1 MKVTGS
7 LVHLI
12 VELDP
17 DLYKKFVVYE
27 KGRPVIYLEVT
38 KAVYGMLLASL
49 LWFKKW
55 KADLEG
61 IGFIFNNY
69 DPCVCNRM
77 VDGTQHTV
85 RFHVD
90 DLMSS
95 HVDPK
100 VNDEFLEW
108 LNDMYGDLT
117 EVKCNRGPI
126 HDFLGVV
133 YDFSQPGQVIIDMI
147 DYVQGMLDEFSV
159 QFDEKDHT
167 ATPAAVNLFDVG
179 TRELLDAKQKQEFH
193 TFVAKA
199 LFLCGRARPDIRQ
212 VVSLLSTR
220 VNPKQR

>member
-1 MKVTGS
+1 MTPDEIEKAQEALLLLTEKRDETVKGRMVHNGKPTRVWIDKDDAASPTVSTESIALTLVVDAKEQRDMMSNDIPNAFVQTPMPEEYQEVGNRVIMKVTGS

-100 VNDEFLEW
+100 VNDDFWEW
-108 LNDMYGDLT
+108 LN
-117 EVKCNRGPI
+117 
-126 HDFLGVV
+126 
-133 YDFSQPGQVIIDMI
+133 
-147 DYVQGMLDEFSV
+147 
-159 QFDEKDHT
+159 EKW
-167 ATPAAVNLFDVG
+167 FVG
-179 TRELLDAKQKQEFH
+179 TKLPHDQSAD
-193 TFVAKA
+193 VW
-199 LFLCGRARPDIRQ
+199 
-212 VVSLLSTR
+212 
-220 VNPKQR
+220 